1 MPHLLKRHFWFYSGD
16 FNNLQGG
23 ESADVY
29 KINDEKFYNSLLSER
44 IEVQDKE
51 GAFRLYHLNG
61 AHPPYSINEYAQE
74 VSSDKTSMIK
84 QAKGA
89 LYIVEEYINQLK
101 KSGIYDKTTII
112 IIADH
117 GSVNLEQNPLF

>member
-1 MPHLLKRHFWFYSGD
+1 
-16 FNNLQGG
+16 
-23 ESADVY
+23 
-29 KINDEKFYNSLLSER
+29 
-44 IEVQDKE
+44 
-51 GAFRLYHLNG
+51 
-61 AHPPYSINEYAQE
+61 
-74 VSSDKTSMIK
+74 MIK

-117 GSVNLEQNPLF
+117 GSVNLEQNPLFLIKEYGADKEFIIKKYTYLVF